1 MLAASR
7 GVVLLLALVACGG
20 TPSAPTPPP
29 APPPPLPSGPVALT
43 LAIAG
48 GDQQSAVVANAVA
61 SDPIVHVRD
70 TTGNPVAGVIVLF
83 TVTAGQGWVAAGAD
97 TTGVDGRATTTW
109 YLGPVPGSSQALSA
123 SVGGPAISFSAT
135 ATPLVSGTTYFG
147 RNSYIEFT
155 AGDGPFILSA
165 PHGGALTPAEIP
177 DRTVGTFAT
186 DLNTDPMARAMAN
199 ALLVESGRR
208 PHLVI
213 SRLRRIKLDPNREV
227 AEAANGNSAAIV
239 AWREYHG
246 FIEAAKA
253 AAAAGHTRAFYV
265 DLHGH
270 GHAIARLEWGYLL
283 GASTLNRSD
292 NELNAGVF
300 ALQSS
305 IRHLAATSATSFAEL
320 LRGPASLGARFE
332 AAGYPS
338 VPSPTSPSPGTAP
351 YFDGGYSTAR
361 HGSSTCGA
369 VSGVQLEMHY
379 PGVRDTGPN
388 RLAFAEAA
396 ARVLVEWLG
405 VFP

>member
-1 MLAASR
+1 MHAASR
-7 GVVLLLALVACGG
+7 AVALLLALAACGG
-20 TPSAPTPPP
+20 TPSAPTPP

-43 LAIAG
+43 IAIAG
-48 GDQQSAVVANAVA
+48 GNQQSAAAATAVV
-61 SDPIVHVRD
+61 SDPTVAVRD
-70 TTGNPVAGVIVLF
+70 TMGKPVAGVIVRF
-83 TVTAGQGWVAAGAD
+83 VVTAGQGWITADAD
-97 TTGVDGRATTTW
+97 TTGVDGMATTTW
-109 YLGPVPGSSQALSA
+109 YLGPVPGSPQALSA
-123 SVGGPAISFSAT
+123 SLGGRAISFTAI
-135 ATPLVSGTTYFG
+135 ATPLVSGTTYVG

-177 DRTVGTFAT
+177 DRTVGTFVT
-186 DLNTDPMARAMAN
+186 DLNTDPMARAMAS
-199 ALLVESGRR
+199 ALLAESGRR

-213 SRLRRIKLDPNREV
+213 SRLRRTKLDPNRAV
-227 AEAANGNSAAIV
+227 VEAANGNPAAV
-239 AWREYHG
+239 RAWREYHG
-246 FIEAAKA
+246 FIEAAKVA
-253 AAAAGHTRAFYV
+253 AAAAHPRAFYV

-270 GHAIARLEWGYLL
+270 GHAIPRLEWGYLL

-292 NELNAGVF
+292 NELNAGGF

-305 IRHLAATSATSFAEL
+305 IRQLAATSATPFAEL
-320 LRGPASLGARFE
+320 LRGPTSLGARFE

-338 VPSPTSPSPGTAP
+338 VPSPTNPSPGAAP

-361 HGSSTCGA
+361 HGSSGGGA

-388 RLAFAEAA
+388 RLAFANAA